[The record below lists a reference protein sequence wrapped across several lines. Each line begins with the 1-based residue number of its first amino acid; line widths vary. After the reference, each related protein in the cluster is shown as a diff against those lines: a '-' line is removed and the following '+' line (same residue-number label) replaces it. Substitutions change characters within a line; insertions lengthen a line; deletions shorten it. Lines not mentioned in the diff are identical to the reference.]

1 MDHDLAP
8 PDAAPQHE
16 RAPRPLPLFLD
27 LVRRAGEGDPVIAAR
42 ALRGLAAYQ
51 QAPRNAVQRTRPILA
66 SVRSAGLRDCGG
78 SGPPIVL
85 VPSLINPP
93 TILDLDS
100 RTSLAEAL
108 TASGH
113 VLLLDWGAATDRR
126 ELDLAG
132 HVEEILLPLLKS
144 ISEQPVLIGYCLG
157 GTLAIA
163 AAALLPVR
171 GVATL
176 AAPWH
181 FDAYPKTSRH
191 ALLDLWKQAR
201 PTADRLGVLPIEV
214 LQAAFWSLDPQ
225 RVVAKFA
232 RLSELDPDSE
242 ESRRFVLL
250 EDWANT
256 GEPLPLPATRE
267 LVEDLFD
274 ADLPAKGRWRVSDM
288 TVAKPSAPALHFTA
302 SEDRIVPAATAP
314 PGSRRSCPA
323 GHVGM
328 VVGRSAPQHLHTPL
342 REWLADIGPRG

>member
-8 PDAAPQHE
+8 PDTAPQHE
-16 RAPRPLPLFLD
+16 WAPRPLPLFLD
-27 LVRRAGEGDPVIAAR
+27 LVRRAGERTPEVAAK

-51 QAPRNAVQRTRPILA
+51 RAPRETAQRERPILA
-66 SVRSAGLRDCGG
+66 TVRGASLRGCGG

-108 TASGH
+108 RTSGH
-113 VLLLDWGAATDRR
+113 VLLLDWGAATERR
-126 ELDLAG
+126 DLDVAG
-132 HVEEILLPLLKS
+132 HVEQLLLPLLQTLR
-144 ISEQPVLIGYCLG
+144 EAPVLIGYCLG

-163 AAALLPVR
+163 AAALHPVR

-176 AAPWH
+176 AAPWN
-181 FDAYPKTSRH
+181 FDAYPTTSRK
-191 ALLDLWKQAR
+191 ALLDLWKQAT
-201 PTADRLGVLPIEV
+201 PSAEPLGVLPIEV

-232 RLSELDPDSE
+232 RLSEVGPNSE
-242 ESRRFVLL
+242 ESRRFVML

-256 GEPLPLPATRE
+256 GEPLPLPAARE
-267 LVEDLFD
+267 LVEDLFE
-274 ADLPAKGRWRVSDM
+274 ANLPGACRWQIGGVPIG
-288 TVAKPSAPALHFTA
+288 KPSAPVLHFTA

-314 PGSRRSCPA
+314 PGAQRSCPA

-328 VVGRSAPQHLHTPL
+328 VVGRSAPQHLHEPL
-342 REWLADIGPRG
+342 REWLAHVGPRG